1 MLVVDTVTRPN
12 FTFKY
17 PSQLEVTSF
26 HFLTRR
32 GIGWQV
38 NDFEY
43 DLTRKLEQL
52 ARWLRSAESESDI
65 PEVRVRLG
73 LDDRDSKY
81 RVLPVN

>member
-17 PSQLEVTSF
+17 PSQLEVTCF

-32 GIGWQV
+32 GTGWQWQV

-43 DLTRKLEQL
+43 DLTRKL
-52 ARWLRSAESESDI
+52 
-65 PEVRVRLG
+65 
-73 LDDRDSKY
+73 DS
-81 RVLPVN
+81 VT